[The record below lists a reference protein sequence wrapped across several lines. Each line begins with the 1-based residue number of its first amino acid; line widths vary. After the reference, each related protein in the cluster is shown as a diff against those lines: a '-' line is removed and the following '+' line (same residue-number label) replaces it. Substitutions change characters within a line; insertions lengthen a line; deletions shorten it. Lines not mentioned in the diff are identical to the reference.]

1 MVRSILYRLEK
12 NKKLVMVVCFFF
24 HCVIGVLSHEW
35 GELVVN
41 IIT

>member
-12 NKKLVMVVCFFF
+12 KQKVGYGSMLFF
-24 HCVIGVLSHEW
+24 HCVMGVLSHEW
-35 GELVVN
+35 EELVVN

>member
-12 NKKLVMVVCFFF
+12 NKKSVMVVCFSFI
-24 HCVIGVLSHEW
+24 CVIGVLSHEW
-35 GELVVN
+35 EELVVI